1 MLEAIFCAFRQH
13 FLKRERKN
21 PLQLKWICTNKT
33 VPTHK
38 AGNKHTISVLRTSLS
53 AVRAWRQ
60 VFTPLE
66 YRCVVHVTY
75 NSSALWMLAISSSP
89 YWLLEKPLKFFSSI
103 KIHLFFLFFFLFFS
117 FFSFSIQRGF
127 SNEANCKHNMVK
139 WGIDRVVTVRQD
151 LAFLARGSVCTTHY
165 NCWPRNSLLYI
176 RLQTQPKFIFI
187 ISSAFGKRQ
196 WRGVSA
202 AFLPSPSL
210 PSHTK

>member
-21 PLQLKWICTNKT
+21 PLQLKWMCTNKT

-75 NSSALWMLAISSSP
+75 DSSALWMLAISSSP

-103 KIHLFFLFFFLFFS
+103 KIHLFFLFFFLFFFFFFFFYSKRILQWGKLQAQHGKVRYWQSSDCPSGLS
-117 FFSFSIQRGF
+117 FPCSRICVHYALQLLTKEQFTIYTAPDSTKVHFYYLISFWKKTVKRCLSRLLAIPISSFS
-127 SNEANCKHNMVK
+127 H
-139 WGIDRVVTVRQD
+139 
-151 LAFLARGSVCTTHY
+151 
-165 NCWPRNSLLYI
+165 
-176 RLQTQPKFIFI
+176 
-187 ISSAFGKRQ
+187 
-196 WRGVSA
+196 
-202 AFLPSPSL
+202 
-210 PSHTK
+210 